1 MDMQMLRDQ
10 IWLEQPL
17 GRTETTAIV
26 EGEVTLP
33 GGLREEARVLLADCT
48 PVVEGCEAMQDR
60 ASIGGRAIFR
70 VLYTQGDATRVQVM
84 ETTADFTHMCDF
96 PGCQGKAVVTAT
108 PHVEHVNARTAGG
121 RLMLRAEIGLDVQ
134 AVSAAP
140 VEALTGFDGSDDV
153 ELQLSEKEIRR
164 TVARGNREV
173 LLREEL
179 EIPSGADIRETLFGT
194 ARATVNEVTGGMGRA
209 GMNGMVEL
217 EAVHAAAREDQPLL
231 VTRHSFPFQQMVELS
246 GEDGELLEGCATVKD
261 VAVVSQ
267 ASDDGTRILRAEVL
281 LALEGR
287 ADRKETVSV
296 VSDAYTT
303 SGDDLRLTRRTIRC
317 RAEDNCVQTAESGR
331 VTLLLPDSAPPV
343 RRVLAAFV
351 TPSAV
356 TFTQTGSRMTA
367 EGKLDTTLLYMT
379 DDSAAPVSVH
389 QSEPFRATFT
399 VPPDM
404 DAAPV
409 LTASQAEALPVT
421 SDRVELRYI
430 LHLSADAWQDTQLTI
445 VTEVQPVAAGPMT
458 EDIVLCFVQPG
469 ETLWDVARRYRV
481 PLDALRELNPGV
493 SDEPQEGDG
502 ILVWRREIINV

>member
-48 PVVEGCEAMQDR
+48 PVVENCEAMQDR

-70 VLYTQGDATRVQVM
+70 VLYTQGDAKRVQVM

-96 PGCQGKAVVTAT
+96 PGCQGKAVVTAS

-121 RLMLRAEIGLDVQ
+121 RLMLRSEIGLDVQ

-153 ELQLSEKEIRR
+153 ELLLSEKEIRR
-164 TVARGNREV
+164 TVARGTREV

-179 EIPSGADIRETLFGT
+179 EIPSGADVRETLFGT
-194 ARATVNEVTGGMGRA
+194 ALVTVSEVTGGMGRA
-209 GMNGMVEL
+209 GMSGTVEL

-231 VTRHSFPFQQMVELS
+231 VTRHSFPFQQTVELS
-246 GEDGELLEGCATVKD
+246 GEDGQLLQGRAAVKD

-267 ASDDGTRILRAEVL
+267 PSEDGTRILRAEVL
-281 LALEGR
+281 LALEAR
-287 ADRKETVSV
+287 ADRKENVSV

-303 SGDDLRLTRRTIRC
+303 GGDDLRLTRQTIRC
-317 RAEDNCVQTAESGR
+317 RAEDTALQAAESGR

-351 TPSAV
+351 TPSSVSFA
-356 TFTQTGSRMTA
+356 QNGARMTA

-379 DDSAAPVSVH
+379 DDSAAPVSIH
-389 QSEPFRATFT
+389 QSEPFRASFA
-399 VPPDM
+399 VQADM
-404 DAAPV
+404 EAAPV

-430 LHLSADAWQDTQLTI
+430 LHLSADAWRDTQLTI
-445 VTEVQPVAAGPMT
+445 VTEAQPTAAGPLT
-458 EDIVLCFVQPG
+458 KDIVLCFVQPG

-481 PLDALRELNPGV
+481 PLDALRDLNPGV
-493 SDEPQEGDG
+493 SDEPAEGDG
-502 ILVWRREIINV
+502 ILVWRRQIINA